1 MRGMVRKSFPTAMS
15 ENLDALKQLIVRAGV
30 SPQAVDRIDPAQPLS
45 RQGVDSIA
53 HPLLILAVEDR
64 FGVHI
69 SDEQA
74 LTLRTLDDFLA
85 LLP

>member
-1 MRGMVRKSFPTAMS
+1 MPTT
-15 ENLDALKQLIVRAGV
+15 LDVLKELLVRAGV
-30 SPQAVDRIDPAQPLS
+30 DPRAVERIDPALPLT

-64 FGVHI
+64 FGRRI

-74 LTLRTLDDFLA
+74 LSLRTLNDFLA
-85 LLP
+85 LLD

>member
-1 MRGMVRKSFPTAMS
+1 MPVT
-15 ENLDALKQLIVRAGV
+15 LDALKRLIVRAGV
-30 SPQAVDRIDPAQPLS
+30 SSQTVDLIDPAVPLS

-53 HPLLILAVEDR
+53 HPLLILAVEDQ

-74 LTLRTLDDFLA
+74 LSLRTLNDFLA
-85 LLP
+85 LLD

>member
-1 MRGMVRKSFPTAMS
+1 MPTT
-15 ENLDALKQLIVRAGV
+15 LDALKQLVVRAGV
-30 SPQAVDRIDPAQPLS
+30 SQQTVDRIDPALPLS

-64 FGVHI
+64 FGLHI

-74 LTLRTLDDFLA
+74 LSLRTLNDFLA
-85 LLP
+85 LLD

>member
-1 MRGMVRKSFPTAMS
+1 MAVTLN
-15 ENLDALKQLIVRAGV
+15 ELKQLIVRAGV
-30 SPQAVDRIDPAQPLS
+30 SPQTVDQIDPAVPLS

-53 HPLLILAVEDR
+53 HPLLILAVEDQ

-74 LTLRTLDDFLA
+74 LLLRTLNDFLSM
-85 LLP
+85 LQ